1 MIHYIKYA
9 DKNSWQN
16 LFANWRAFP
25 RFDGP
30 PVIDMSYELPE
41 GSFIRTWDQS
51 RRQILGD
58 VYDARVIYEGPH
70 ETVIEEDEAAGI
82 PRVEQAKVIVDHVGK
97 FGNTYRSLSNIN
109 VHRKW
114 ILQRINDGPW
124 KILELQSL

>member
-1 MIHYIKYA
+1 MAKSFRELA
-9 DKNSWQN
+9 SV
-16 LFANWRAFP
+16 P